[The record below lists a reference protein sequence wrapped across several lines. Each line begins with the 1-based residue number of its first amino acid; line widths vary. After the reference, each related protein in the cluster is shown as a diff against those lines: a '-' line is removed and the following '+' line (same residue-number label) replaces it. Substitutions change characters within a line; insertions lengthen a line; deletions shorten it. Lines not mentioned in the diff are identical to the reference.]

1 MVVKLKPQW
10 ESKTKAGN
18 DKTGWKRGAVGID
31 GLYDADGRDFMK
43 SADPAFDKVAYGSG
57 TEKRRADAIFDL
69 TDRFKGA
76 KGIDAGEPD
85 HGDDGVR

>member
-1 MVVKLKPQW
+1 MKMVVRLKSQW
-10 ESKTKAGN
+10 ESKTKAG
-18 DKTGWKRGAVGID
+18 DDASGWKRGQNNKWTD
-31 GLYDADGRDFMK
+31 GEGKFMR
-43 SADPAFDKVAYGSG
+43 SADPAFDKIAYGSG

-76 KGIDAGEPD
+76 KGVDAGEPD